1 MGADRVD
8 AAIQDRKLDAGS
20 QDTPPIGGMKA
31 LGLQF
36 VLYLFVGGISAVLD
50 VGGFVALQYAGV
62 GYIVASVL
70 SFVAATVLNYFLSYV
85 LAFNRGKHSPRSEV
99 IRFWLVSLVG
109 LLINTLA
116 MWLFVKVLGTP
127 PIVGKVVAVPV
138 VLVWNFVG
146 RRLFVFH
153 KDLPPATLAMISRR
167 GK

>member
-1 MGADRVD
+1 MNAAPQD
-8 AAIQDRKLDAGS
+8 AS
-20 QDTPPIGGMKA
+20 QIGGMEA

-50 VGGFVALQYAGV
+50 IGGFIALQYAGV
-62 GYIVASVL
+62 GYLVASAV
-70 SFVAATVLNYFLSYV
+70 SFIAATILNYFLSYI
-85 LAFNRGKHSPRSEV
+85 LAFTRGKHSPRDEN

-109 LLINTLA
+109 LAINTLA
-116 MWLFVKVLGTP
+116 MRLFVRVLGAP

-153 KDLPPATLAMISRR
+153 KDLPPATLAMVSRR
-167 GK
+167 GKGGKSAP